1 MAAENPTIKIG
12 INGFGRIGR
21 MVLRAALA
29 RPELEV
35 VAVND
40 PFISPDYM
48 QYQFKYD
55 STQGTY
61 PETVVGDPDAK
72 TLTVGE
78 QVITCFSERDP
89 AAIDWA
95 SCGVQFVA
103 ECTGIFKN
111 VEKASLH
118 LNPDGGV
125 VKVVVSAPND
135 GDMFVMG
142 VNHET
147 YAGQTVISNASCTT
161 NCLAPV
167 AKVLNDSFGIESGL
181 MTTIH
186 AVTATQNS
194 VDGPSKKWR
203 SGRGAFQNIIPAS
216 TGAAKAVGKVLP
228 AVNGLLTGMAFRV
241 PVPDGSVVDLTVNL
255 SQETSL
261 EEVKAALKAAAEGPM
276 EGVLGYT
283 DDLIVSQDIVG
294 DSRSSIVDGSACME
308 MTNKFFKIVTWYD
321 NEWGYS
327 NRLCDLA
334 VYAAKQDGL
343 LPQ

>member
-1 MAAENPTIKIG
+1 MAAEQNTVKIG

-40 PFISPDYM
+40 PFITPDYM

-61 PETVVGDPDAK
+61 HEEVVADVEAS
-72 TLTVGE
+72 TLTIGGVT
-78 QVITCFSERDP
+78 IRCFSERDP
-89 AAIDWA
+89 SNIDWA

-103 ECTGIFKN
+103 ECTGVFKN

-118 LNPDGGV
+118 LNAEQGV

-135 GDMFVMG
+135 GPMFVMG

-147 YAGQTVISNASCTT
+147 YDGQTVISNASCTT

-167 AKVLNDSFGIESGL
+167 SKVLNDSFGIESGL

-186 AVTATQNS
+186 AVTSTQNS

-203 SGRGAFQNIIPAS
+203 SGRGAFQNIIPAT

-228 AVNGLLTGMAFRV
+228 AVDGKLSGMCFRV

-255 SQETSL
+255 ARETSL
-261 EEVKAALKAAAEGPM
+261 EEIKAAMKAAAEGPM
-276 EGVLGYT
+276 AGVLGYT

-294 DSRSSIVDGSACME
+294 DSRSSIVDGSACMQ
-308 MTNKFFKIVTWYD
+308 MTPKFFKIITWYD

-334 VYAAKQDGL
+334 IYAAQQDGL
-343 LPQ
+343 L